1 MSYGRCKIY
10 SDGSHFIAIPH
21 TTNPHRRRKH
31 PPEEEIT
38 VTDEREDTEDTGAAL
53 ERNTASLSAAAET
66 EMTEQPDAA
75 DTPVTA
81 GVRKMTRKA
90 LF

>member
-38 VTDEREDTEDTGAAL
+38 VTDEREGA
-53 ERNTASLSAAAET
+53 E
-66 EMTEQPDAA
+66 EQ
-75 DTPVTA
+75 
-81 GVRKMTRKA
+81 RR
-90 LF
+90 